1 MSRFLANFPAYPNT
15 DAKFK
20 TKNMAMTNQCTDSE
34 KKNMYKYLD
43 NGGTMKDA
51 AIQNGGDALPGA
63 TSHMC
68 IYIYIAVYTCICNY
82 RQVSIQFSASILAL
96 EETAYLG

>member
-1 MSRFLANFPAYPNT
+1 
-15 DAKFK
+15 
-20 TKNMAMTNQCTDSE
+20 
-34 KKNMYKYLD
+34 
-43 NGGTMKDA
+43 MKDA

-68 IYIYIAVYTCICNY
+68 IYIAVYTCICNY